1 MFSSKGCYRRMNKIH
16 ERSHSLVLNDY
27 QSSFDRL
34 RSTLNEKTIQQ
45 HCINV
50 LLTEVYKYLNGYS
63 PDSMNEIFY
72 LPPNHYKLLSNFNVF
87 AADNPRNK
95 YLLNSSVYQANQLW
109 QTLPSETKGYASM
122 QLFKDKMKTWR
133 CDRC

>member
-63 PDSMNEIFY
+63 PDSMNEMF
-72 LPPNHYKLLSNFNVF
+72 LF
-87 AADNPRNK
+87 APK
-95 YLLNSSVYQANQLW
+95 PLQVIV
-109 QTLPSETKGYASM
+109 
-122 QLFKDKMKTWR
+122 
-133 CDRC
+133 